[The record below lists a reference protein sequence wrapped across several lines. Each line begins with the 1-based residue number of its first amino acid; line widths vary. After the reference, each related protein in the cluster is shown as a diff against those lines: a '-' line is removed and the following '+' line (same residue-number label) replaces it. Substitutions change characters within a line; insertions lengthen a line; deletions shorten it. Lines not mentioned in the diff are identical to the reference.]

1 MCWNIKFKTAHT
13 TQCLHS
19 VSTGSSPSASIKPH
33 PQWHSCAKSRSVAG
47 FNPPR
52 LSLHPG
58 PPSPSP
64 RTGDFNPATKAQ
76 DYRISPSLAH
86 HDQRSNISAR
96 WTRWTRWRCRL
107 VYANQAFLRRSS
119 LKGGDDNMCDFPLI
133 VPFQKVTRWEL
144 VSHPVWL
151 STSAV
156 CGETKLSALF
166 RRKQSIMG
174 SHHALDLAD
183 WWPGSKAIMN

>member
-1 MCWNIKFKTAHT
+1 MSCCWCQIKSEDHQIIFDSSSGDNKSMHT
-13 TQCLHS
+13 IQWQFITLVLRYFCLNQSDQEPTLASWELQCVEISSSRQLTPLSVYIQLAQAPPLLHP
-19 VSTGSSPSASIKPH
+19 SSPT
-33 PQWHSCAKSRSVAG
+33 HSDTAVQSRSVAG

-76 DYRISPSLAH
+76 DYRISPSLVH

-107 VYANQAFLRRSS
+107 VYANQAFWRRSS
-119 LKGGDDNMCDFPLI
+119 LKGGDVI
-133 VPFQKVTRWEL
+133 
-144 VSHPVWL
+144 
-151 STSAV
+151 TSLW
-156 CGETKLSALF
+156 C
-166 RRKQSIMG
+166 
-174 SHHALDLAD
+174 
-183 WWPGSKAIMN
+183 

>member
-1 MCWNIKFKTAHT
+1 MHQIGVEIFLSQPKWPRTNSGILRAAVCWNIKFKTAHT

-76 DYRISPSLAH
+76 DYRISPSLAQ

-107 VYANQAFLRRSS
+107 VYANQAFWRRSS
-119 LKGGDDNMCDFPLI
+119 LKGGDVI
-133 VPFQKVTRWEL
+133 
-144 VSHPVWL
+144 
-151 STSAV
+151 TSLW
-156 CGETKLSALF
+156 C
-166 RRKQSIMG
+166 
-174 SHHALDLAD
+174 
-183 WWPGSKAIMN
+183 